1 MVAAPS
7 LMSMFHIRRGPVL
20 LAACLAKGARR
31 RLLPPGGARR
41 LVHDPPEDN
50 GLAEVLAML
59 RGERAWSLK
68 ELRAQPATP
77 VSQGDLEELADLAHI
92 HLPDE
97 GQEALRGDLE
107 RVLGFLGTVD
117 DAVPLAAGHHDIG
130 LAPSKMLDGGVL
142 REDVVSEGDC
152 ADELLSTMG
161 NRAQGA
167 YILIDG

>member
-1 MVAAPS
+1 
-7 LMSMFHIRRGPVL
+7 
-20 LAACLAKGARR
+20 
-31 RLLPPGGARR
+31 
-41 LVHDPPEDN
+41 
-50 GLAEVLAML
+50 ML
-59 RGERAWSLK
+59 RGERAWSLN
-68 ELRAQPATP
+68 ELCAQPATP

-97 GQEALRGDLE
+97 GQEALRRDLE

-117 DAVPLAAGHHDIG
+117 DAVPLAAGHDIG

-142 REDVVSEGDC
+142 REDVVSEGNC